1 MYMGNV
7 AHFLCKCSFWCD
19 NSLKSCLLF
28 WANCVPATRISCSDL
43 FSLAKL
49 WWLYIANKIFSP
61 MSSQTTI
68 FGFIP
73 SDFQSSDANDLVG
86 TNIWMQVPCNH
97 GNKTCIPYLTKIKWR
112 IMKVYLTCTLSK
124 ETKYNLNYDISLLFE
139 VWNLIIDSECDL
151 FKWTLATNYLCS
163 LCKPLCLE

>member
-19 NSLKSCLLF
+19 NSLKRCLLF
-28 WANCVPATRISCSDL
+28 WANCVPTTRISCSDL

-86 TNIWMQVPCNH
+86 TNRWMQVPCNH
-97 GNKTCIPYLTKIKWR
+97 GNKTLYTILNQNKIKNHESIFNMYSIKGNKIQFKLWYQPF
-112 IMKVYLTCTLSK
+112 IWSMKFNHWFRMWFV
-124 ETKYNLNYDISLLFE
+124 
-139 VWNLIIDSECDL
+139 
-151 FKWTLATNYLCS
+151 
-163 LCKPLCLE
+163 

>member
-1 MYMGNV
+1 MASLDYRYNVEGQQQVLFHQEILGIVFLECLMCCSNGIKSWFFIYLKLQQMYMGNV

-73 SDFQSSDANDLVG
+73 SDFQSSDASDLVG
-86 TNIWMQVPCNH
+86 TNRWMQVPCNH
-97 GNKTCIPYLTKIKWR
+97 GNKTCIPYLTKIK
-112 IMKVYLTCTLSK
+112 
-124 ETKYNLNYDISLLFE
+124 
-139 VWNLIIDSECDL
+139 
-151 FKWTLATNYLCS
+151 
-163 LCKPLCLE
+163 